1 MTQNTIILKQRR
13 DTKDLKNFQYYKP
26 VVSFLEILYKR
37 HHESLLYS
45 SLPANI
51 TGTNSLWI
59 LNRSHLHTNPNK
71 GENEWLW
78 RTSKHGI
85 CCSWNGIWLCTD
97 SSSIWDHTLTRPIG
111 LLLRMGDPKTEQ
123 RPPTKKVQQKSSA
136 IVLPKLFSILPGR
149 NVKAILKEKG
159 D

>member
-37 HHESLLYS
+37 HHESQYS

-71 GENEWLW
+71 GENEEEHQSMASVVHE
-78 RTSKHGI
+78 TAF
-85 CCSWNGIWLCTD
+85 D
-97 SSSIWDHTLTRPIG
+97 SVQIAAVFETIRKRG
-111 LLLRMGDPKTEQ
+111 L
-123 RPPTKKVQQKSSA
+123 
-136 IVLPKLFSILPGR
+136 
-149 NVKAILKEKG
+149 
-159 D
+159 